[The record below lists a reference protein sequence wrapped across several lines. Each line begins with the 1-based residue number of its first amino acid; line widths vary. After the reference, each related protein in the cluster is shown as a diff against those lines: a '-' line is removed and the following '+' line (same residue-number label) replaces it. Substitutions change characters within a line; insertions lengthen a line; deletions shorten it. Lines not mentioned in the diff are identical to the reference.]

1 MFQTFDSAKLP
12 TFWKAEGENA
22 YSYAEL
28 MVNTAWFY
36 ADCKVTDGMDTA
48 ATTYLL
54 SRSSQIEDLITNP
67 AITIS
72 SIYLVSPPYLNG
84 TKCWNMSPISKI
96 SVGQLAYDDFE
107 TNIEIY
113 ELTNG
118 SKHYSDTGVEDAG
131 HIKNVKVIYS

>member
-12 TFWKAEGENA
+12 IFWKEDGENV

-28 MVNTAWFY
+28 MVNASWFY
-36 ADCKVTDGMDTA
+36 ADCKVTDGVETA
-48 ATTYLL
+48 TTTYLL
-54 SRSSQIEDLITNP
+54 SRSSQIEDLIINP
-67 AITIS
+67 AITIR

-84 TKCWNMSPISKI
+84 TDSWSMSPLAKV

-113 ELTNG
+113 ELANG
-118 SKHYSDTGVEDAG
+118 SKHYSNTEVDEADR
-131 HIKNVKVIYS
+131 IKNVKVIYS